1 MKKLLILFVL
11 ITSSILACTEKEKEV
26 KGNFVNPNGETELA
40 AFMKSIHD
48 ETALA
53 KEACLKGEKYTFTTE
68 EQTIFTSDAADPDK
82 VASERYQMFGQAYL
96 NSLNAYKKA
105 ANTDLEDSYNQ
116 MVGACENCHQA
127 LCPGP
132 LVRVKR
138 LYL

>member
-1 MKKLLILFVL
+1 MKKLLILSIL
-11 ITSSILACTEKEKEV
+11 IINSLLACTKMKQEI

-48 ETALA
+48 ETLLA
-53 KEACLKGEKYTFTTE
+53 KVACLKGEKYTFTTE

-96 NSLNAYKKA
+96 NSLDAYKKA
-105 ANTDLEDSYNQ
+105 SNTDLEDSYNQ